1 MLRLNFSFKLKIMIT
16 FLGAFMNLQNA
27 NAGVVP
33 KLGYVPQSFP
43 RDIIKINQFAEHVL
57 LAQILEPLV
66 DADRFGNMTRGIAE
80 RWSVSQDGKTIVFF
94 IEKGQLFSNG
104 NPIRAKDVK
113 YSINRHI
120 AENTQS
126 SNFLKSIKEVKET
139 APYEVTMILSEANV
153 AILKALSRDHL
164 GIVPDGWTFD
174 SNLSSLTS
182 ALVRIV

>member
-1 MLRLNFSFKLKIMIT
+1 
-16 FLGAFMNLQNA
+16 MNLQNA
-27 NAGVVP
+27 NAGVAP

-104 NPIRAKDVK
+104 NPALRAAR
-113 YSINRHI
+113 SAGI
-120 AENTQS
+120 AVVGKLPGLRRAFMRQAAGIAGNPPRPVGTTGQHP
-126 SNFLKSIKEVKET
+126 T
-139 APYEVTMILSEANV
+139 A
-153 AILKALSRDHL
+153 
-164 GIVPDGWTFD
+164 
-174 SNLSSLTS
+174 
-182 ALVRIV
+182 